1 MDGRVR
7 TSLYLALPGPLL
19 ISMHAFAALCI
30 RLPSLSVFERKK
42 RYRDAVQVFA
52 FCCPEVPAIERLRMR
67 IQQENFSLRETH
79 TALPVRKFSA

>member
-19 ISMHAFAALCI
+19 ISMHALAALCI

-42 RYRDAVQVFA
+42 RSRDAVQVFA
-52 FCCPEVPAIERLRMR
+52 FGRPEVPPIERIRMR
-67 IQQENFSLRETH
+67 IQQKNFSL
-79 TALPVRKFSA
+79 